1 VLKAGLRKTRELA
14 SGQIARASMMSVAIT
29 ITGLGFGFGQAV
41 LSARL
46 LGATGYGRVLV
57 PMAIVQI
64 VGLLGLSGYAGLA
77 VREIPARIATG
88 DAGGLTAFVRHAFLM
103 VVGLSAAATVLLVIV
118 AVDTNLVGPEYRE
131 TLEIGALIVVP
142 FALIGLLRG
151 LAQGFGRVAQ
161 AQAPSELIRP
171 GVMFLPLAVIAL
183 LGLPFGPLTYMWFSL
198 GTALV
203 SMLAAALWLWRSE
216 RARLSAR
223 AQSERARHFVAALP
237 FLGLGLVDT
246 LQGQINTLLL
256 GTFASPHEAGVF
268 QPIVRLTPVLTL
280 PVMAAAMRFGPRIA
294 ELWQN
299 RDIERIRWIT
309 RTFTWTTSLLTLG
322 LALSIA
328 VAGPWLMS
336 IFGPEFRQSA
346 PLLWYVAGA
355 QVFNAACGPAGW
367 LLAMSGRSGSTL
379 AGQIAGLAVNAVV
392 GVILI
397 PLHGALGAAI
407 ALALGIIVW
416 NVTTLAMA
424 TAHYRFNPSVLGF
437 FFRQNGSVSS

>member
-29 ITGLGFGFGQAV
+29 ITGLGLGFGQAV

-103 VVGLSAAATVLLVIV
+103 VVGLSAAATVVLVIV

-161 AQAPSELIRP
+161 AQAPGELARP
-171 GVMFLPLAVIAL
+171 AVMLVPLATVAL
-183 LGLPFGPLTYMWFSL
+183 LGLSFGPLDYMWLSL
-198 GTALV
+198 LTAVVAMLV
-203 SMLAAALWLWRSE
+203 AAGWLWKSDWS
-216 RARLSAR
+216 RLREPPASTG
-223 AQSERARHFVAALP
+223 ARHFAAAVP
-237 FLGLGLVDT
+237 FLGLGLVET

-256 GTFASPHEAGVF
+256 GSIASPHEAGLF
-268 QPIVRLTPVLTL
+268 QPVVRLTPVIML
-280 PVMAAAMRFGPRIA
+280 PVMAAGMRFGPRIA

-299 RDIERIRWIT
+299 QEMDRIRWTT
-309 RTFTWTTSLLTLG
+309 RTFTWTTSVLTLG
-322 LALSIA
+322 IA
-328 VAGPWLMS
+328 VTLAGAGPRVME
-336 IFGPEFRQSA
+336 IFGPDFPESA
-346 PLLWYVAGA
+346 PLLWYIAGA
-355 QVFNAACGPAGW
+355 QVFNAACGPVTM
-367 LLAMSGRSGSTL
+367 LLAMSGRSGRAL
-379 AGQIAGLAVNAVV
+379 WGQIAGLTANVLIGAA
-392 GVILI
+392 LI
-397 PLHGALGAAI
+397 PAYGTRGAAI
-407 ALALGIIVW
+407 AMASGIVVV
-416 NVTTLAMA
+416 NVILLAMA
-424 TAHYRFNPSVLGF
+424 KAHHGFDPSIRGILVPFGMK
-437 FFRQNGSVSS
+437 R